1 MKNFLIAIAILLV
14 SVAAFS
20 AIGSRGKELHIPF
33 GMHNISR
40 TKGGNPDENLH

>member
-1 MKNFLIAIAILLV
+1 MKNFLVAIAILL
-14 SVAAFS
+14 ALATAFS
-20 AIGSRGKELHIPF
+20 AIGSREKETHVPL